1 MSEEMMDEN
10 IENNSSESSFEKRDS
25 DFENKVSLKVNDIDI
40 YLNAFTDDF
49 IKETIIGMLKSI
61 KTSKYG
67 VKEFKNIKIE
77 INNED

>member
-1 MSEEMMDEN
+1 MVEELSKERLNINPSDADE
-10 IENNSSESSFEKRDS
+10 SGA
-25 DFENKVSLKVNDIDI
+25 DFKNKVSLKINDIDI

-49 IKETIIGMLKSI
+49 LRETIIGMLKSI

-67 VKEFKNIKIE
+67 VEEFKNIKIE